1 MKNNKGVSLV
11 EIIIV
16 IAILSVLGVSTFGGI
31 HYLRYGNAKRC
42 TYEIDAA
49 LNKIRLENM
58 SKAEKANLYIYQYG
72 GHYYMRVSPSS
83 PTEELLNSNGTEL
96 GNNQF
101 VISYETST
109 HPGTNVAV
117 GDYTSGNYMTLGFDK
132 STGELSSNGTGYY
145 ERIVITDRDG
155 TLLYSIRLIQ
165 ASGKH
170 FIE

>member
-31 HYLRYGNAKRC
+31 RYLRYGNAKRC
-42 TYEIDAA
+42 AYEIDAA

-83 PTEELLNSNGTEL
+83 PTTALLNGNGTEL

-109 HPGTNVAV
+109 HPGTSIAV
-117 GDYTSGNYMTLGFDK
+117 GDYTSGNYMTLCFDK
-132 STGELSSNGTGYY
+132 STGELSSNGTGFY

-155 TLLYSIRLIQ
+155 TLLYTIRLIQ